1 MGIIIKFIMLA
12 APFAYGAGYGWGPR
26 PFMAADGLVG
36 FNQHQSAHA
45 PEGFHL
51 MELAK
56 KKKATKAKKAAKK
69 PAKKVVKKESHPNF
83 EKLLSNAGFGGLLPN
98 KFQKLLKSNGLSL
111 GIPATYG
118 VPGGAVGGFGQP
130 GPYTA
135 TGGAMTSGY
144 AAGAG
149 VGSPYG
155 ANVEAWP
162 ASPYGDLTAFSAPTN
177 IPLSQDSTT
186 APYGNSGMDS
196 AVPNPV
202 DALTAPL
209 AGDAFG
215 AGAAANN
222 RIDPG
227 YGASPYGAYQGGW

>member
-1 MGIIIKFIMLA
+1 MG
-12 APFAYGAGYGWGPR
+12 
-26 PFMAADGLVG
+26 
-36 FNQHQSAHA
+36 
-45 PEGFHL
+45 
-51 MELAK
+51 
-56 KKKATKAKKAAKK
+56 T
-69 PAKKVVKKESHPNF
+69 
-83 EKLLSNAGFGGLLPN
+83 NAGFGGLLPD
-98 KFQKLLKSNGLSL
+98 KFQKLLKNNGFSL
-111 GIPATYG
+111 GIPAAWG
-118 VPGGAVGGFGQP
+118 AGAVGGFGQP

-155 ANVEAWP
+155 AGVEAWP

-186 APYGNSGMDS
+186 APYGASGMDS

-222 RIDPG
+222 RFDPG
-227 YGASPYGAYQGGW
+227 YGASPYGGYQGGW

>member
-1 MGIIIKFIMLA
+1 MLA
-12 APFAYGAGYGWGPR
+12 APYAYGAPGYGWGPR

-45 PEGFHL
+45 PAGFSL
-51 MELAK
+51 MELG
-56 KKKATKAKKAAKK
+56 KKKAPKNKQQKKVKKTAAPAKKAA
-69 PAKKVVKKESHPNF
+69 KKESHPNF

-98 KFQKLLKSNGLSL
+98 KFQKLLKSNGFSL

-149 VGSPYG
+149 VSSPYG

-222 RIDPG
+222 GIDVG
-227 YGASPYGAYQGGW
+227 YGASPYGGYQGAW